1 MIDLNEVRAALDAR
15 AGGGATTDPTA
26 PAKGPGDK
34 DPNEPAFTVRV
45 VVTDTAGN
53 RAEDRKM
60 LFAYRDSDAAPGLL
74 ARTSAP
80 AARPRR
86 ACST

>member
-1 MIDLNEVRAALDAR
+1 M
-15 AGGGATTDPTA
+15 DPTA

-60 LFAYRDSDAAPGLL
+60 LFAYRDATLHEG
-74 ARTSAP
+74 
-80 AARPRR
+80 
-86 ACST
+86 